1 MAGLVDLHCHILP
14 GIDDGAPDVDA
25 ALDLARAQAA
35 GGVAVIA
42 ATPHVRPDH
51 PRVRPGELGD
61 RCATLGERLA
71 GEGIPV
77 EIVPGGEVDLAWSR
91 QASADELALV
101 SYGQRGSDMLVET
114 PYGPLDGSFEADLVA
129 LRERG
134 YRVLLAHPERSADL
148 RVDVDRL
155 ARLVDDGVLVQV
167 TARALLPTDDDRH
180 AFAVRLLREGLVHVL
195 ASDAHGAA
203 GLAPADLGAGMEAAG
218 DIAGARAR
226 WLSADA
232 PAAILAGTPLPAEPS
247 GGRAPAASRLA
258 DAAAR
263 VGVRDRAV
271 LKALAAVP
279 RAAFV
284 PAEHADGVSADSP
297 LPIPHDQVTTQ
308 PSLVARMVEALDL
321 GPGDRVLEVGTG
333 HGYQAALLARL
344 ARHVWTV
351 ERWPALAATAQ
362 RNLVAA
368 GVTNVTVITGDGSAG
383 HADSAPY
390 DAIIVAAASPQVP
403 GPLVEQLKDG
413 GRLVQPVGPG
423 GEERVTLFL
432 RAGGELVRRTV
443 LTDASFVPLIHGAH
457 GAPLPD

>member
-1 MAGLVDLHCHILP
+1 MAV
-14 GIDDGAPDVDA
+14 V
-25 ALDLARAQAA
+25 
-35 GGVAVIA
+35 A

-51 PRVRPGELGD
+51 PRVRPRELGD
-61 RCATLGERLA
+61 RCAALGERLA
-71 GEGIPV
+71 GEGIAV
-77 EIVPGGEVDLAWSR
+77 RVVPGGEVDLAWSR
-91 QASADELALV
+91 QASTEELALV

-114 PYGPLDGSFEADLVA
+114 PYGPLDRSFEADLLA

-148 RVDVDRL
+148 RADLDRL
-155 ARLVDDGVLVQV
+155 DRLVDEGILVQV
-167 TARALLPTDDDRH
+167 TARAFLPADDERH
-180 AFAVRLLREGLVHVL
+180 AFAVRLLRERLVHVL

-203 GLAPADLGAGMEAAG
+203 GPAPADLTAGIEAAG

-226 WLSADA
+226 WLAADA

-247 GGRAPAASRLA
+247 GGRSGAGSRLA
-258 DAAAR
+258 AAAAR

-284 PAEHADGVSADSP
+284 PAEHAGGVSADRP

-308 PSLVARMVEALDL
+308 PSLVARMVEALEL

-333 HGYQAALLARL
+333 HGYQAAILARL
-344 ARHVWTV
+344 AGHVWTV

-368 GVTNVTVITGDGSAG
+368 GVTNVTVLTGDGSAG
-383 HADSAPY
+383 HNDHAPY
-390 DAIIVAAASPQVP
+390 DAIVVAAAFPRVP
-403 GPLVEQLKDG
+403 RPLVAQLADG
-413 GRLVQPVGPG
+413 GRLVQPIGPG
-423 GEERVTLFL
+423 GEERVTLFV
-432 RAGGELVRRTV
+432 RAGDELERRAV
-443 LTDASFVPLIHGAH
+443 LTDASFVPLHGAH
-457 GAPLPD
+457 GGPPGD